1 MNDFLSEVDVSQ
13 WMLYHM
19 DVAAARFGRG
29 LVVGKIYD
37 CNGNLLVVCVSL
49 FFFWMDV
56 MFKFIREEFLFNT
69 RSLNL
74 ISCWLVWGFYQTQ
87 EGVVRADVR
96 SRPQEKL

>member
-49 FFFWMDV
+49 FFFLDGCHV
-56 MFKFIREEFLFNT
+56 QIHQR
-69 RSLNL
+69 
-74 ISCWLVWGFYQTQ
+74 
-87 EGVVRADVR
+87 GVFV
-96 SRPQEKL
+96 